1 MLCLGMTLSALGSVM
16 ANPLHTES
24 GYALAAAL
32 TALCLLIAGVYLAVT
47 ETRARLRRSA
57 AIYLLVGVPPIVCW
71 MIFWLIQSASS
82 DIRLLVM
89 VAGMHGLFWGLW
101 YLRLAFRFQSHSVKA
116 VLLCILGATTS
127 CLGVVLATQSDLS
140 KLGAV
145 TAVACYVTFIGIQI
159 LLTAAFLYRECE
171 AEKEFIGWQ
180 QHELEMDSTRLECQ
194 PQSITAPAGDD

>member
-1 MLCLGMTLSALGSVM
+1 KSRFDSAWNLVNSSAAILHERPLGNAQEVIAMANTWKVTSHALTWQGVLMLCLGMTLSALGSVM
-16 ANPLHTES
+16 ANPIHTES

-89 VAGMHGLFWGLW
+89 IAGMHGLFWGLW

-127 CLGVVLATQSDLS
+127 CL
-140 KLGAV
+140 
-145 TAVACYVTFIGIQI
+145 
-159 LLTAAFLYRECE
+159 
-171 AEKEFIGWQ
+171 
-180 QHELEMDSTRLECQ
+180 
-194 PQSITAPAGDD
+194 